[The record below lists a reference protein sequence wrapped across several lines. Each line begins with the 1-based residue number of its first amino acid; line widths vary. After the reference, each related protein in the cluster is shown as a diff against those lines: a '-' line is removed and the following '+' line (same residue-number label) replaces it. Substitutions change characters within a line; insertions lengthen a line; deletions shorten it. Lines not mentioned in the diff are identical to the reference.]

1 MDAKLRT
8 EKSRAGLPARAIPE
22 DAPLNASTDSTE
34 YASKSAVPGDSA
46 NTYPDMLELS
56 LRIAAP
62 PQRVF
67 ALLTDPD
74 AISLWFAQV
83 SDIEPHPGGAVEFV
97 FFNENGSVSVFSG
110 EVTVFE
116 TDVRLGFTW
125 HNRQWTFP
133 PLHVLITL
141 ERVGDETKLH
151 LRQTGFA
158 QAPPLERDIHDEG
171 WSRYLERLA
180 AVADGSR
187 PEGWNA

>member
-1 MDAKLRT
+1 
-8 EKSRAGLPARAIPE
+8 
-22 DAPLNASTDSTE
+22 
-34 YASKSAVPGDSA
+34 
-46 NTYPDMLELS
+46 MLEVS
-56 LRIAAP
+56 LQIVAP

-83 SDIEPHPGGAVEFV
+83 SGIEPHVGGAVEFV

-110 EVTVFE
+110 EVTDFE
-116 TDVRLGFTW
+116 ANARLGFTW

-133 PLHVLITL
+133 PLRVLITL
-141 ERVGDETKLH
+141 ESVGAATLLR

-158 QAPPLERDIHDEG
+158 TAPPLERDIHDEG
-171 WSRYLERLA
+171 WTRYLERLA

-187 PEGWNA
+187 PAGWNA

>member
-1 MDAKLRT
+1 MPELSIGAFPKDA
-8 EKSRAGLPARAIPE
+8 S
-22 DAPLNASTDSTE
+22 LNALTDSTE

-46 NTYPDMLELS
+46 NTYADMLEVS

-83 SDIEPHPGGAVEFV
+83 SGVEPHVGGGVEFV
-97 FFNENGSVSVFSG
+97 FFNENGSISVFSG
-110 EVTVFE
+110 EVTAFE
-116 TDVRLGFTW
+116 ADIRLGFTW

-141 ERVGDETKLH
+141 ESVGDETMLH

-158 QAPPLERDIHDEG
+158 EAPPLERDIHDEG
-171 WSRYLERLA
+171 WARYLERLA
-180 AVADGSR
+180 AVADGTR
-187 PEGWNA
+187 TEGWNA

>member
-1 MDAKLRT
+1 
-8 EKSRAGLPARAIPE
+8 
-22 DAPLNASTDSTE
+22 
-34 YASKSAVPGDSA
+34 VPSDSA
-46 NTYPDMLELS
+46 NTHDDMLEVS

-83 SDIEPHPGGAVEFV
+83 SGVEPHVGGGVEFV
-97 FFNENGSVSVFSG
+97 FFNENGSVSGFSG
-110 EVTVFE
+110 EVTAFE
-116 TDVRLGFTW
+116 TGVRLGFTW

-141 ERVGDETKLH
+141 ESVGDETMLH

-158 QAPPLERDIHDEG
+158 EAPPLERDIHDEG
-171 WSRYLERLA
+171 WARYLERLA

>member
-1 MDAKLRT
+1 MPEVPTVAIAKD
-8 EKSRAGLPARAIPE
+8 S
-22 DAPLNASTDSTE
+22 PLNASEHSTE
-34 YASKSAVPGDSA
+34 DDSKRVVQGYSA
-46 NTYPDMLELS
+46 NTHADVLEIS

-62 PQRVF
+62 PQHVF

-83 SDIEPHPGGAVEFV
+83 SGIEPNVGGGVEFI

-110 EVTVFE
+110 EITAFE
-116 TDVRLGFTW
+116 TDTCIGFTW

-133 PLHVLITL
+133 PLHVRIIL
-141 ERVGDETKLH
+141 ESVGDETVLH

-171 WSRYLERLA
+171 WLRYLERLA

>member
-1 MDAKLRT
+1 MSAT
-8 EKSRAGLPARAIPE
+8 
-22 DAPLNASTDSTE
+22 TDSTE
-34 YASKSAVPGDSA
+34 DDSKRVAQGDSGS
-46 NTYPDMLELS
+46 THTDMLEIS
-56 LRIAAP
+56 LRIAAS

-83 SDIEPHPGGAVEFV
+83 SGIEPHPGGAVEFV

-110 EVTVFE
+110 EVTAFE
-116 TDVRLGFTW
+116 ANVRLGFTW

-133 PLHVLITL
+133 PLHVHITL
-141 ERVGDETKLH
+141 ESVGNATVLH
-151 LRQTGFA
+151 LQQTGFA
-158 QAPPLERDIHDEG
+158 QAPPIERDIHDEG
-171 WSRYLERLA
+171 WTRYLERLA